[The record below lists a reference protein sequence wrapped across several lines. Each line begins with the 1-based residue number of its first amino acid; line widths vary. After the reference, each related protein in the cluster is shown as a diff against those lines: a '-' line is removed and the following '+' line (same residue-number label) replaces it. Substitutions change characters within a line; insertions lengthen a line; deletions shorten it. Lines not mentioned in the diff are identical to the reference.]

1 MQEKQIIAIHNN
13 DSLLTIKWRLTTW
26 CNYRCSYCIQFWGEK
41 EKKTDFG
48 HLLDTAKEVNRL
60 IESAPRPVKLYL
72 LGGEVT
78 WYDLEK
84 LVSAIPSKNLAKIA
98 ITTNFSNSSDY
109 YISFANYLRSR
120 DVDLGLCCSLHK
132 EYVKPSEYVKK
143 VAAVKNATGLD
154 TIKVEF
160 VVSPQTEACADEIRR
175 VCEEENVDYRFDY
188 DKFQDDAYR
197 SQGKNITKTAH
208 SRYTIIFDDGS
219 RDTTL
224 SQNQLL
230 NYGNGQTKDSKFNTE
245 GFYCTRGMS
254 YVYINVDMASD
265 HNICMPVDSYL
276 PISEYKIKTEPQLCH
291 KKYCSLSGD
300 ISLARRK
307 EDISF

>member
-26 CNYRCSYCIQFWGEK
+26 CNYRCSYCIQSWGEK
-41 EKKTDFG
+41 EKKTDFS

-84 LVSAIPSKNLAKIA
+84 LVSEIPSKNLAKIA

-109 YISFANYLRSR
+109 YISFAKYLRSR
-120 DVDLGLCCSLHK
+120 EVALGLCCSLHR
-132 EYVKPSEYVKK
+132 EYVNPGEYVKK
-143 VAAVKNATGLD
+143 VASVKKTTGLD

-160 VVSPQTEACADEIRR
+160 VVSPQTEAFADEIRR

-197 SQGKNITKTAH
+197 SQEKNIVKTAH
-208 SRYTIIFDDGS
+208 SRYTITFDDGS

-245 GFYCTRGMS
+245 DFYCTRGMS

-265 HNICMPVDSYL
+265 HNICMPKESYL

-291 KKYCSLSGD
+291 KKYCSLCGD

-307 EDISF
+307 EDICF